1 MSAITVRGIGI
12 EATGTHQLASFTL
25 SEFPSQAWID
35 FFRERASG
43 SLLGIATA
51 TFRRNRVSVEL
62 PCQEDLESLIRSVEA
77 IVEGCNYDV
86 QFRTTESR

>member
-1 MSAITVRGIGI
+1 MPPITVRGIGL
-12 EATGTHQLASFTL
+12 EAKDDHQLATFTL
-25 SEFPSQAWID
+25 SETPSQAWIE

-62 PCQEDLESLIRSVEA
+62 PCQEDLETLIRSVEA
-77 IVEGCNYDV
+77 IVEGCSYDV
-86 QFRTTESR
+86 QFRRTESR